1 MTSFIVSGTDTGIGK
16 TWVTVA
22 LIQAFL
28 DRGERVLGMKPL
40 ASGCEVIDNELR
52 NEDALLIQQA
62 GWQAVDYSLVNPY
75 AFKPPVS
82 PHAAAAKEGVQVS
95 LETILECYEILQGQA
110 DRVIIEGVGGWRVP
124 FSDELSLKDL
134 VKALKLPVIM
144 VVGLKL
150 GCINHALLTA
160 EALDRD
166 GIELRA
172 WVANQLESDYLMQD
186 ATLRTLETSIPA
198 PLLGLTPCLQTLQPD
213 KLAEALDVDVLID

>member
-22 LIQAFL
+22 LIRAFL

-95 LETILECYEILQGQA
+95 LKTILECYEILQGQA

-134 VKALKLPVIM
+134 VKALELPVIM

-186 ATLRTLETSIPA
+186 ATMRTLETSIPA
-198 PLLGLTPCLQTLQPD
+198 PMLGLTPCLQTLQPD

>member
-16 TWVTVA
+16 TWVTIA
-22 LIQAFL
+22 LIKAFQN
-28 DRGERVLGMKPL
+28 RGERVLGMKPI
-40 ASGCEVIDNELR
+40 ASGCEVENNELR

-75 AFKPPVS
+75 AFEPPVS
-82 PHAAAAKEGVQVS
+82 PHAAAAKEGVRIS
-95 LETILECYEILQGQA
+95 LAPMLECYETLQGQA

-124 FSDELSLKDL
+124 FSGELSLKDL
-134 VKALKLPVIM
+134 AQALQLPVIM

-160 EALDRD
+160 EALQGD
-166 GIELRA
+166 GVDLRA
-172 WVANQLESDYLMQD
+172 WVANQLETDYLMQD
-186 ATLRTLETSIPA
+186 ATLQTLESSIPA
-198 PLLGLTPCLQTLQPD
+198 PLLGVTPCLQTLQPD

>member
-22 LIQAFL
+22 LIRAFL

-82 PHAAAAKEGVQVS
+82 PHAAAAKEDVQVS
-95 LETILECYEILQGQA
+95 LKTILECYEILQGQA

-134 VKALKLPVIM
+134 VKALELPVIM

-186 ATLRTLETSIPA
+186 ATMRTLETSIPA

>member
-22 LIQAFL
+22 LIRAFL

-95 LETILECYEILQGQA
+95 LKTILECYEILQGQA

-134 VKALKLPVIM
+134 VKALELPVIM

-186 ATLRTLETSIPA
+186 ATMRTLETSIPA

>member
-22 LIQAFL
+22 LIRAFL

-134 VKALKLPVIM
+134 VKALELPVIM

-186 ATLRTLETSIPA
+186 ATMRTLETSIPA

>member
-22 LIQAFL
+22 LIRAFL

-95 LETILECYEILQGQA
+95 LETIFECYEILQGQA

-186 ATLRTLETSIPA
+186 ATMRTLETSIPA

>member
-22 LIQAFL
+22 LIRAFL

-134 VKALKLPVIM
+134 VKALELPVIM